1 MAIGDARWGYAIRAR
16 VVFSDGYSQLA
27 LGHRRA
33 QGACRGQL
41 QCAQNR
47 SGATEHRVARGCT
60 TDVAAGRGQCSN
72 VGAEVAAEASGGVAA
87 TGGARTSDT
96 AHNETVRVR
105 KRSVSECE
113 QSDAVQ
119 STLDAEV

>member
-1 MAIGDARWGYAIRAR
+1 MPVGGYAIWAG

-27 LGHRRA
+27 LWHRRA

-41 QCAQNR
+41 QRAQNR
-47 SGATEHRVARGCT
+47 SGATEHRVAQGCT

-87 TGGARTSDT
+87 TGGAKTSNT
-96 AHNETVRVR
+96 AYNETVRVR
-105 KRSVSECE
+105 KRGASECE
-113 QSDAVQ
+113 QSNAEQ
-119 STLDAEV
+119 SVLDVDV